1 MFISNYACTEA
12 PGVRVIDGWD
22 LGQAVDH
29 YGPSRS
35 DSMLDFE
42 DEKRG
47 GGTRYIFAAC
57 TSL

>member
-35 DSMLDFE
+35 DSMLDFG

-47 GGTRYIFAAC
+47 G
-57 TSL
+57 